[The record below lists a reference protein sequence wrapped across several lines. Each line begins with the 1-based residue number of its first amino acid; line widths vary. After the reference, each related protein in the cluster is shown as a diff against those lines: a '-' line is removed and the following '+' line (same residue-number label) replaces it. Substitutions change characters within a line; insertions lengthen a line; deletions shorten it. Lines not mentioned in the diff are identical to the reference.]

1 MICGMGLKCIKYI
14 PLEWWKREKEWGRKI
29 IKDIKTLIFLNL
41 VENITY
47 RWAHKTSEKNFIWIS
62 NHSHCWKKDRGGTEG
77 ETKGEEWREG
87 GRDRERGEIDN
98 ETKKN
103 DHSPQRNAIT
113 NDRWLT
119 FNQMDNI
126 DSRPPKWSYI

>member
-47 RWAHKTSEKNFIWIS
+47 R
-62 NHSHCWKKDRGGTEG
+62 
-77 ETKGEEWREG
+77 
-87 GRDRERGEIDN
+87 
-98 ETKKN
+98 
-103 DHSPQRNAIT
+103 
-113 NDRWLT
+113 
-119 FNQMDNI
+119 
-126 DSRPPKWSYI
+126 